1 MTVTAA
7 PPSRR
12 LLGIPGRCSQW
23 LLHRWRRSLQLRV
36 ATTTALV
43 SAVVVLIIGVVLLG
57 QISGGLLDAKRKA
70 ALAEANNGLR
80 VATSE
85 LSVVTDASADS
96 MHNSL
101 RQIVTTLSAKGSNAG
116 LFDVALLPRGKR
128 QDVVSSGLIKPGNVS
143 PRLERLVQQSRQAYE
158 YASIPLRGGGTVPG
172 LIIGEPVSS
181 QIGNFG
187 LYYFF
192 PLQTEQRTLA
202 LVQRTVL
209 VAGLVLVLLVAVIAD
224 LVTRQVV
231 RPVREAATTAV
242 RLSAGYLEERMPV
255 RGTDDLARLASSFN
269 EMAASMQQQ
278 ITQLEELSRVQ
289 RRFTSDVSH
298 ELRTPLTT
306 VRMAAD
312 IIHGARADF
321 PPGVSR
327 SAELLRGELDRF
339 ESLLADLLEISRHDA
354 QAAELES
361 ERLDL
366 RRVITRV
373 AEGVSSLAAR
383 TGSELQINLP
393 EDPVVAEVD
402 SRRVE
407 RVLRNL
413 LGNALEHGEGRPVEL
428 VLAGDDEAVAITV
441 RDHGVGL
448 RPEEVGLVFNRFWR
462 ADPSRARHTGGTGLG
477 LAISLEDAHLHN
489 GWLDVWGE
497 LDKGALFRLTVPV
510 RAGGVIVESPLA
522 LRPPDASPELPPKAP
537 GWPLDPE
544 WGGEPTPDLDPVT
557 GLPFSQLHLAERDPG
572 PDTITVGGHHPGV
585 APDSSDGGKRG

>member
-1 MTVTAA
+1 MTS
-7 PPSRR
+7 PLLRR
-12 LLGIPGRCSQW
+12 LLGFPNRCSHW
-23 LLHRWRRSLQLRV
+23 VLYRWRRSLQLRV

-43 SAVVVLIIGVVLLG
+43 SAIVVLVIGVVLLG

-80 VATSE
+80 VATAE
-85 LSVVTDASADS
+85 LSVVTDTGSDG
-96 MHNSL
+96 MRNSL
-101 RQIVTTLSAKGSNAG
+101 TQLVTTLSAKGSNAG
-116 LFDVALLPRGKR
+116 LFDVAIIPRESG
-128 QDVVSSGLIKPGNVS
+128 QEPVVSGGIEPGDVP
-143 PRLERLVQQSRQAYE
+143 PRLDKLVKQSRQGYE
-158 YASIPLRGGGTVPG
+158 YSSIPQAGGGSVHG
-172 LIIGEPVSS
+172 LVIGEPLDSPV
-181 QIGNFG
+181 GKFG

-192 PLQTEQRTLA
+192 PLQSEERTLA

-224 LVTRQVV
+224 IVTRQVV

-242 RLSAGYLEERMPV
+242 RLSAGFLEERMPV
-255 RGTDDLARLASSFN
+255 RGADDLARLARSFN
-269 EMAASMQQQ
+269 EMAESMQQQ

-312 IIHGARADF
+312 VLYGARDEF
-321 PPGVSR
+321 PPGVDR
-327 SAELLRGELDRF
+327 SAELLHTELDRF

-354 QAAELES
+354 QAAELEA

-366 RRVITRV
+366 RRVVSRV
-373 AEGVSSLAAR
+373 IEGAEPLVERTSSTLKV
-383 TGSELQINLP
+383 TLP
-393 EDPVVAEVD
+393 EEPVVAEVD

-413 LGNALEHGEGRPVEL
+413 VGNAVEHGEGKPIEV

-462 ADPSRARHTGGTGLG
+462 ADPSRARRTGGTGLG

-497 LDKGALFRLTVPV
+497 PGKGALFRLTVPV

-522 LRPPDASPELPPKAP
+522 LRPPDASPEVERPAASWP
-537 GWPLDPE
+537 PLDPD
-544 WGGEPTPDLDPVT
+544 WDGEPTPDLDPET
-557 GLPFSQLHLAERDPG
+557 GAPYNNHESSGISVGTRLERD
-572 PDTITVGGHHPGV
+572 TLE
-585 APDSSDGGKRG
+585 DGR

>member
-1 MTVTAA
+1 
-7 PPSRR
+7 
-12 LLGIPGRCSQW
+12 
-23 LLHRWRRSLQLRV
+23 
-36 ATTTALV
+36 V
-43 SAVVVLIIGVVLLG
+43 SAVVVLVIGVVLLG

-70 ALAEANNGLR
+70 ALAEANDGLR
-80 VATSE
+80 KVASQLSVAT
-85 LSVVTDASADS
+85 DADPDAMSNTL
-96 MHNSL
+96 HQL
-101 RQIVTTLSAKGSNAG
+101 VTTLSAKGSNAG
-116 LFDVALLPRGKR
+116 LFDVAIVPRTTGQEFVKSGSIEPS
-128 QDVVSSGLIKPGNVS
+128 DVPAKLDA
-143 PRLERLVQQSRQAYE
+143 LVKQSRQAYE
-158 YASIPLRGGGTVPG
+158 YASIPHNGGGTARG
-172 LIIGEPVSS
+172 LVIGEPVTTPV
-181 QIGNFG
+181 GKFG

-192 PLQTEQRTLA
+192 PLQTEERTLA
-202 LVQRTVL
+202 LVQQTVL

-224 LVTRQVV
+224 IVTRQVV

-255 RGTDDLARLASSFN
+255 RGADDLARLASSFN
-269 EMAASMQQQ
+269 EMAASMQLQ

-312 IIHGARADF
+312 VLYGARADF
-321 PPGVSR
+321 PQGVNR
-327 SAELLRGELDRF
+327 AAELLHTELDRF

-354 QAAELES
+354 QAAELEA

-366 RRVITRV
+366 RRVVSRV
-373 AEGVSSLAAR
+373 VEGVSSLAAR
-383 TGSELQINLP
+383 TDSEIQVALP
-393 EDPVVAEVD
+393 AQPVVAEVD

-413 LGNALEHGEGRPVEL
+413 LGNALEHGEGEPIEVVL
-428 VLAGDDEAVAITV
+428 VGDDEAVAISV

-497 LDKGALFRLTVPV
+497 PGKGALFRLTLPV

-522 LRPPDASPELPPKAP
+522 LRPPDASPEPERPALPS
-537 GWPLDPE
+537 WPLDPE
-544 WGGEPTPDLDPVT
+544 WGGEPTPELDPIT
-557 GLPFSQLHLAERDPG
+557 GLPFDHPQATG
-572 PDTITVGGHHPGV
+572 AVGVGGRGEADAV
-585 APDSSDGGKRG
+585 EDGS

>member
-1 MTVTAA
+1 MTIT
-7 PPSRR
+7 PTPLPRR
-12 LLGIPGRCSQW
+12 LLRPPRRGSQW

-36 ATTTALV
+36 AATTALV
-43 SAVVVLIIGVVLLG
+43 STVVVLIIGVVLLG
-57 QISGGLLDAKRKA
+57 QISGGLLDAKRRA

-80 VATSE
+80 VATTE
-85 LSVVTDASADS
+85 LSVVTDTGGDGLHS
-96 MHNSL
+96 SL
-101 RQIVTTLSAKGSNAG
+101 RQLVTALSAKGSNAG
-116 LFDVALLPRGKR
+116 LFDVAILPRGNR
-128 QDVVSSGLIKPGNVS
+128 QDVVASGGIEPDNVS
-143 PRLERLVQQSRQAYE
+143 AHLERLVQQSRQAYE
-158 YASIPLRGGGTVPG
+158 YASIPLSGGGSVAG
-172 LIIGEPVSS
+172 LVVGEPVSS
-181 QIGNFG
+181 PVGSFG

-224 LVTRQVV
+224 IVTRQVV

-242 RLSAGYLEERMPV
+242 RLSAGFLEERMPV
-255 RGTDDLARLASSFN
+255 RGADDLARLASSFN

-312 IIHGARADF
+312 IIYGAREDF

-366 RRVITRV
+366 RRVISRV
-373 AEGVSSLAAR
+373 TDGVSSLAEQ
-383 TGSELQINLP
+383 TGSELQIALP
-393 EDPVVAEVD
+393 DEPVVAEVD

-413 LGNALEHGEGRPVEL
+413 LGNALEHGEGRPVEV

-497 LDKGALFRLTVPV
+497 LGKGALFRLTVPV

-522 LRPPDASPELPPKAP
+522 LRPPDASLQEEPAPP

-544 WGGEPTPDLDPVT
+544 WGGELTPDLDPAT
-557 GLPFSQLHLAERDPG
+557 GLPYDHLDLIDDDADVPQGNVGVGGRRERDP
-572 PDTITVGGHHPGV
+572 
-585 APDSSDGGKRG
+585 SDEREHG